1 MKEKKFEVIAPKFK
15 FRGEW
20 KIQRDIISM
29 TEEELSFFSAYV
41 KPYKPVVTTKDLGGL
56 IKGSNKGLCKEGK

>member
-20 KIQRDIISM
+20 KYEGDVISM
-29 TEEELSFFSAYV
+29 TEEELVFFSIYV

-56 IKGSNKGLCKEGK
+56 IKGSKQGLIKGGK